1 MNETGVL
8 GRFVRAFGRV
18 VAMMQFNMYHHY
30 TVDEHLLRCIGI
42 LAEIE
47 RGSNEEFPLAND
59 LMRKILPE
67 HRTLLYVAL
76 FLHDIAKGR
85 IEDHS
90 IAGAR
95 IARAFC
101 PRLGLSAADTD
112 TVAWL
117 VEQHLVMSTVAQ
129 SRDLSDRKTIENFA
143 AVVQSLERM
152 KLLTILTTA
161 DIRAVGPGVWNGWK
175 AQLLRT
181 LYYETEPVLTGGFS
195 EVNRAQRVAMAQ
207 AELRAELKDWP
218 AERIDAYIARHY
230 PAYWLKVD
238 LPHRVVHARFV
249 QAAEDAGQVDRH
261 HLRARRHA
269 RRHRTDRA
277 GARPSLAAVD
287 AGRRLRRHRRQ
298 HRRRADLHHHRRPRA
313 RHHRGVARVRPGRRR
328 DAPRRPHRRH
338 DREGAERHAQAAG
351 GGGAPLGRRR
361 AGSRP
366 SRSSRR

>member
-1 MNETGVL
+1 
-8 GRFVRAFGRV
+8 
-18 VAMMQFNMYHHY
+18 MQFNMYHHY
-30 TVDEHLLRCIGI
+30 TVDEHLLRCIGV

-47 RGSNEEFPLAND
+47 RGSNEEFALAND

-95 IARAFC
+95 VARRFC
-101 PRLGLSAADTD
+101 PRLGLSPADTD

-117 VEQHLVMSTVAQ
+117 VEKHLVMSSVAQ

-195 EVNRAQRVAMAQ
+195 EVNRAQRVTMAQ
-207 AELRAELKDWP
+207 AELRAELKGWP
-218 AERIDAYIARHY
+218 PERIDGYIARHY

-238 LPHRVVHARFV
+238 LPHRVEHANFV
-249 QAAEDAGQVDRH
+249 RAAEEANKTLATAFAFDAVRGVTELTVLAPDH
-261 HLRARRHA
+261 PWLLS
-269 RRHRTDRA
+269 TLA
-277 GARPSLAAVD
+277 GACAASGANIVD
-287 AGRRLRRHRRQ
+287 AQIFTTTDGRALDSISVSREFEHDEDEGRR
-298 HRRRADLHHHRRPRA
+298 AA
-313 RHHRGVARVRPGRRR
+313 RIAVTIEEAHSGSLKLPEGVASR
-328 DAPRRPHRRH
+328 
-338 DREGAERHAQAAG
+338 AA
-351 GGGAPLGRRR
+351 R
-361 AGSRP
+361 
-366 SRSSRR
+366 